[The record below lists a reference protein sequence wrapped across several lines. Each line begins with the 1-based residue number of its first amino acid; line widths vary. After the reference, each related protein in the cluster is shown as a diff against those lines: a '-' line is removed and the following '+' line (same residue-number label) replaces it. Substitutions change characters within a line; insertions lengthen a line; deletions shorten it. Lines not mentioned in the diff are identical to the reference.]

1 MPASKKNFTSGKGC
15 FLTVI
20 LLVTIVFYASMQS
33 IKPINFDETDIMV
46 SSREA
51 YFDSDYVYSEGLTF
65 SFALTAYDGNDEPI
79 EDPSIGV
86 LRPYYRTWGL
96 KEDIVGTSFEPLN
109 ERACNKAEL
118 HIDDTVT
125 AN

>member
-1 MPASKKNFTSGKGC
+1 MFPVQVMCVGC

-33 IKPINFDETDIMV
+33 IKLINFDETDIMV

-65 SFALTAYDGNDEPI
+65 AFALTAYDGNDEPI

-96 KEDIVGTSFEPLN
+96 KDDIVGTSFESLS